1 MIPAWVVNRLVY
13 KNPDKYHDLHI
24 DLIGIRSGL
33 TLEQFLNRAVLVGI
47 GTGIFLGL
55 LGFIT
60 GFALFSLDLGLKPE
74 LYNVLNISYDPDTG
88 DLPIIIIVQILLGV
102 ILFLIGSFIG
112 YWAYTVLPS
121 LTKKSRETKITIGLP
136 NAVSYMYAMRKGG
149 AEIITILRSLSEMSA
164 IYGEVSLEFRQA
176 VRDAD
181 FFGYDIIN
189 ALKHVSETT
198 PSRKLRDFLQDLIST
213 VESGGNLA
221 QFLQDRVFILQ
232 EEAKFEQ
239 KQFLQFLGLVAEIY
253 VTIFIAGPL
262 FLIVILVVMGMMG
275 SSAILELS
283 LIGYAV
289 LPIGA
294 AIFILM
300 IDTISIKD
308 ENVVRYVSAKWLNQ
322 YSDVRISEGGNEEH
336 LFAALARFEKIKPLK
351 RWLANPV
358 QGFVQHPEL
367 SFYFSIPIALAYVI
381 YIFLTIPVGTFEDNI
396 NYVDDQLMIALLITL
411 IPFAIFYTR
420 WNQKIRSLESMI
432 PDFLDR
438 MAGINE
444 VGITLTQSI
453 AVIARANMGVL
464 GYEISRIHRD
474 IEWGANFSDALIRF
488 EHRVRTALIARTVT
502 LITRAATMSSSISSL
517 LRIAANDARMSEN
530 LRRDRFS
537 EMFIYTAIVYLSF
550 FVFIFVIGVITTQ
563 FLTVLAEQS
572 KEGLAMAGPLSNL
585 GSTSLITMDRLL
597 YHICLIQG
605 LCSGLMAG
613 LMGESSIKAGVKHSC
628 ILIIGALV
636 AFNFM
641 F

>member
-13 KNPDKYHDLHI
+13 KNPEKYHDLHI

-55 LGFIT
+55 LGCIT

-381 YIFLTIPVGTFEDNI
+381 YIFLTIPVGTLEDNI
-396 NYVDDQLMIALLITL
+396 NLLIRSTDDC
-411 IPFAIFYTR
+411 PFDNPHSICQFF
-420 WNQKIRSLESMI
+420 I
-432 PDFLDR
+432 PDGTR
-438 MAGINE
+438 
-444 VGITLTQSI
+444 
-453 AVIARANMGVL
+453 R
-464 GYEISRIHRD
+464 
-474 IEWGANFSDALIRF
+474 SD
-488 EHRVRTALIARTVT
+488 
-502 LITRAATMSSSISSL
+502 L
-517 LRIAANDARMSEN
+517 LNR
-530 LRRDRFS
+530 
-537 EMFIYTAIVYLSF
+537 
-550 FVFIFVIGVITTQ
+550 
-563 FLTVLAEQS
+563 
-572 KEGLAMAGPLSNL
+572 
-585 GSTSLITMDRLL
+585 
-597 YHICLIQG
+597 
-605 LCSGLMAG
+605 
-613 LMGESSIKAGVKHSC
+613 
-628 ILIIGALV
+628 
-636 AFNFM
+636 
-641 F
+641 

>member
-1 MIPAWVVNRLVY
+1 MIAGKIVNWMVFR
-13 KNPDKYHDLHI
+13 NPEKYHDLHNN
-24 DLIGIRSGL
+24 LMGIRSGL
-33 TLEQFLNRAVLVGI
+33 TLEQFLNTAILASIGVGI
-47 GTGIFLGL
+47 FCAII
-55 LGFIT
+55 GFIT

-74 LYNVLNISYDPDTG
+74 LYNVLNLSIDPDTSG
-88 DLPIIIIVQILLGV
+88 LPIIIIVEVLLGIFMFITGSVLCYV
-102 ILFLIGSFIG
+102 I
-112 YWAYTVLPS
+112 YTNIPALS
-121 LTKKSRETKITIGLP
+121 KKTRETKITIGLP

-149 AEIITILRSLSEMSA
+149 AEIITILRSISEMSA
-164 IYGEVSLEFRQA
+164 IYGEISYEFRQA

-189 ALKHVSETT
+189 ALKNVAETT

-232 EEAKFEQ
+232 EEAKCEQ

-283 LIGYAV
+283 LIGYLV

-294 AIFILM
+294 TIFILM

-308 ENVVRYVSAKWLNQ
+308 ENIVRYTKAKWLNQ
-322 YSDVRISEGGNEEH
+322 YTDVRIRDAGSEEH
-336 LFAALARFEKIKPLK
+336 LFTAIAKFDRIKPLK
-351 RWLANPV
+351 RWLANPI

-367 SFYFSIPIALAYVI
+367 SFYVTVPIALIYAI
-381 YIFLTIPVGTFEDNI
+381 YIFMTIPPGTFEDNI
-396 NYVDDQLMIALLITL
+396 NYIDDQLMIALLIAL

-420 WNQKIRSLESMI
+420 WNQKIRSLEAMI

-453 AVIARANMGVL
+453 AVIARANMGIL
-464 GYEISRIHRD
+464 GYEINRIHRD

-517 LRIAANDARMSEN
+517 LRIAATDARMSEN

-550 FVFIFVIGVITTQ
+550 FVFIFVVGVINTQ
-563 FLTVLAEQS
+563 FLTVLAAQS
-572 KEGLAMAGPLSNL
+572 KEGLSMAGPLANL

-628 ILIIGALV
+628 VLIIGALI

>member
-1 MIPAWVVNRLVY
+1 MIFSQIINWFIYR
-13 KNPDKYHDLHI
+13 NPEKYQNLHTN
-24 DLIGIRSGL
+24 LLGIRSGQ
-33 TLEQFLNRAVLVGI
+33 TLDQYLNRALLVGV
-47 GTGIFLGL
+47 GTGVFFGL
-55 LGFIT
+55 LGFVI

-74 LYNVLNISYDPDTG
+74 LYNILNLSFDPDTG
-88 DLPIIIIVQILLGV
+88 GLPIIIMVQILLGF
-102 ILFLIGSFIG
+102 ILFIIGAFLG
-112 YWAYTVLPS
+112 YWIYTFIPAFS
-121 LTKKSRETKITIGLP
+121 KKTRETKITAGLP

-149 AEIITILRSLSEMSA
+149 AEIIVMLRSLSEMSA
-164 IYGEVSLEFRQA
+164 IYGEVAYEFRQA

-189 ALKHVSETT
+189 ALKQLGETT
-198 PSRKLRDFLQDLIST
+198 PSQKLKNFLQDLIST

-221 QFLQDRVFILQ
+221 QFLEDRVHILQ

-239 KQFLQFLGLVAEIY
+239 RQFLQFLGMVAEIY

-294 AIFILM
+294 TIFILM

-308 ENVVRYVSAKWLNQ
+308 ENVVKYVTAKWLNQ
-322 YSDVRISEGGNEEH
+322 YSDVKIREGADEES
-336 LFAALARFEKIKPLK
+336 LFTALARFEKIKPLK
-351 RWLANPV
+351 RWLANPFE
-358 QGFVQHPEL
+358 GFVQRPEL
-367 SFYFSIPIALAYVI
+367 SFIFTVPVSLAYVI
-381 YIFLTIPVGTFEDNI
+381 YIFLTIPVGTLEDNI
-396 NYVDDQLMIALLITL
+396 SYVDDQLMIALLITL

-420 WNQKIRSLESMI
+420 WNQKIRSLESMV

-502 LITRAATMSSSISSL
+502 LITRASTMSSSISSL

-550 FVFIFVIGVITTQ
+550 FVFIFVIGVISTQ
-563 FLTVLAEQS
+563 FLSVLAEQS
-572 KEGLAMAGPLSNL
+572 KEGLAMAGPLASL
-585 GSTSLITMDRLL
+585 GSTSLATMNRLL

-628 ILIIGALV
+628 ALIIVALL
-636 AFNFM
+636 AFYFM

>member
-1 MIPAWVVNRLVY
+1 
-13 KNPDKYHDLHI
+13 
-24 DLIGIRSGL
+24 
-33 TLEQFLNRAVLVGI
+33 
-47 GTGIFLGL
+47 
-55 LGFIT
+55 
-60 GFALFSLDLGLKPE
+60 
-74 LYNVLNISYDPDTG
+74 
-88 DLPIIIIVQILLGV
+88 
-102 ILFLIGSFIG
+102 
-112 YWAYTVLPS
+112 
-121 LTKKSRETKITIGLP
+121 
-136 NAVSYMYAMRKGG
+136 MYAMRKGG

-381 YIFLTIPVGTFEDNI
+381 YIFLTIPVGTLEDNI

>member
-1 MIPAWVVNRLVY
+1 MIAGKFVKRMVFR
-13 KNPDKYHDLHI
+13 NPDKYHNLHK

-33 TLEQFLNRAVLVGI
+33 TLEQFLNQAILVSIGVGI
-47 GTGIFLGL
+47 FCGII
-55 LGFIT
+55 GFIT

-74 LYNVLNISYDPDTG
+74 LYNVLNISFDPDTG
-88 DLPIIIIVQILLGV
+88 GLPIIIMVQVLLAI
-102 ILFLIGSFIG
+102 ILFILGTFLTYVI
-112 YWAYTVLPS
+112 YTNLPALS
-121 LTKKSRETKITIGLP
+121 KKTRETKITIGLP

-149 AEIITILRSLSEMSA
+149 AEMITILRSISEMSA
-164 IYGEVSLEFRQA
+164 IYGEISYEFRQA

-189 ALKHVSETT
+189 ALKMVGETT

-283 LIGYAV
+283 LIGYLV

-294 AIFILM
+294 TIFILM

-308 ENVVRYVSAKWLNQ
+308 ENIVRYVKAKWLNQ
-322 YSDVRISEGGNEEH
+322 YTDVRITETGGEEH
-336 LFAALARFEKIKPLK
+336 LFTAIARFDKIKPLK
-351 RWLANPV
+351 RWLANPI
-358 QGFVQHPEL
+358 QGFVQYPEL
-367 SFYFSIPIALAYVI
+367 SFFITVPIALAYVI
-381 YIFLTIPVGTFEDNI
+381 FIFLTIPAGTLEDNI
-396 NYVDDQLMIALLITL
+396 NYIDDQLMIALLITL
-411 IPFAIFYTR
+411 IPFAVFYTR

-453 AVIARANMGVL
+453 SVIARANMGIL
-464 GYEISRIHRD
+464 GYEINRIHRD

-502 LITRAATMSSSISSL
+502 LITRAATMSSSIASL

-550 FVFIFVIGVITTQ
+550 FVFIFVIGVINTQ
-563 FLTVLAEQS
+563 FLTVLAAQS
-572 KEGLAMAGPLSNL
+572 KEGLSMAGPLSNL
-585 GSTSLITMDRLL
+585 GATSLITMDRLL

-628 ILIIGALV
+628 ILIIGALI

>member
-1 MIPAWVVNRLVY
+1 MIPAWLVNWLVY
-13 KNPDKYHDLHI
+13 KNPEKYHDLHI

-33 TLEQFLNRAVLVGI
+33 TLEQYLKRAILAGI
-47 GTGIFLGL
+47 GTGILFGL
-55 LGFIT
+55 IGIII
-60 GFALFSLDLGLKPE
+60 GFALFSLDFGLKPE
-74 LYNVLNISYDPDTG
+74 LYNVLNIAFDPGTG
-88 DLPIIIIVQILLGV
+88 GLPIIIIVQILLGI
-102 ILFLIGSFIG
+102 ILFFIG
-112 YWAYTVLPS
+112 AILGFWGLIMYPS
-121 LTKKSRETKITIGLP
+121 LAKNSRKTKITIGLP

-149 AEIITILRSLSEMSA
+149 AEIITILRSLSEMSV
-164 IYGEVSLEFRQA
+164 IYGEVALEFRLA

-181 FFGYDIIN
+181 FFGYDVIN
-189 ALKHVSETT
+189 ALKHLSETT
-198 PSRKLRDFLQDLIST
+198 PSKKLKNFLQDLIST
-213 VESGGNLA
+213 VESGGNLT
-221 QFLQDRVFILQ
+221 QFLQDRVYILQ

-253 VTIFIAGPL
+253 VTTFIAGPL

-294 AIFILM
+294 TIFILM

-308 ENVVRYVSAKWLNQ
+308 ENVIRYVSAKWLNE
-322 YSDVRISEGGNEEH
+322 YSDVRIKEGRDEEH
-336 LFAALARFEKIKPLK
+336 LFTALARFEKIKPLK

-358 QGFVQHPEL
+358 QGFIQKPER
-367 SFYFSIPIALAYVI
+367 SFYFSVPVTLAYVI
-381 YIFLTIPVGTFEDNI
+381 YIFITIPAGTLEDNI

-411 IPFAIFYTR
+411 IPFAIFYTI
-420 WNQKIRSLESMI
+420 WNQKIRSLEAMI

-453 AVIARANMGVL
+453 AVIARANLGTL

-488 EHRVRTALIARTVT
+488 EHRVKTPLIARTVT
-502 LITRAATMSSSISSL
+502 LITRASTMSSSISSL

-530 LRRDRFS
+530 LRRERFS
-537 EMFIYTAIVYLSF
+537 EMFIYTAIVYMSF
-550 FVFIFVIGVITTQ
+550 FVFIFVIGVISTQ

-572 KEGLAMAGPLSNL
+572 KEGLSMAGPLANL
-585 GSTSLITMDRLL
+585 GSTSLITINRLL
-597 YHICLIQG
+597 YHICLVQG

-628 ILIIGALV
+628 VLIIGALI

>member
-1 MIPAWVVNRLVY
+1 
-13 KNPDKYHDLHI
+13 
-24 DLIGIRSGL
+24 
-33 TLEQFLNRAVLVGI
+33 
-47 GTGIFLGL
+47 
-55 LGFIT
+55 
-60 GFALFSLDLGLKPE
+60 
-74 LYNVLNISYDPDTG
+74 
-88 DLPIIIIVQILLGV
+88 
-102 ILFLIGSFIG
+102 
-112 YWAYTVLPS
+112 
-121 LTKKSRETKITIGLP
+121 
-136 NAVSYMYAMRKGG
+136 MRKGG
-149 AEIITILRSLSEMSA
+149 AEIITILRSLSDMSV
-164 IYGEVSLEFRQA
+164 IYGEVALEFRQA

-189 ALKHVSETT
+189 ALKQLTETT
-198 PSRKLRDFLQDLIST
+198 PSRKLREFLQDLIST
-213 VESGGNLA
+213 VESGGNIS

-283 LIGYAV
+283 LIGYAI

-294 AIFILM
+294 VIFILM
-300 IDTISIKD
+300 IDAISIKD
-308 ENVVRYVSAKWLNQ
+308 EHVVRYVRAKWLNQ
-322 YSDVRISEGGNEEH
+322 YPDVRISEGGNEEH
-336 LFAALARFEKIKPLK
+336 LFTALERFEKIKPIK

-358 QGFVQHPEL
+358 QGFIQNPEL
-367 SFYFSIPIALAYVI
+367 SFYFTVPIALTYAT
-381 YIFLTIPVGTFEDNI
+381 YIFLTIPPGTLEDNI
-396 NYVDDQLMIALLITL
+396 NYVDDPLMIALLITL
-411 IPFAIFYTR
+411 IPFAIFYTQ
-420 WNQKIRSLESMI
+420 WNQKIRRLESMI

-453 AVIARANMGVL
+453 AVIARANMGIL

-474 IEWGANFSDALIRF
+474 IQWGANFSDALIRF

-502 LITRAATMSSSISSL
+502 LITRAATMSSSIASL

-572 KEGLAMAGPLSNL
+572 KEGLAMAGPLSNI
-585 GSTSLITMDRLL
+585 GSTSLVTIDRLL

-628 ILIIGALV
+628 VLIIGALI

>member
-1 MIPAWVVNRLVY
+1 MITSRIVTWLVY
-13 KNPDKYHDLHI
+13 KNPKKYGDIHN
-24 DLIGIRSGL
+24 DLIGIRSGK
-33 TLEQFLNRAVLVGI
+33 TLEQFLNQALMVGI
-47 GTGIFLGL
+47 LTGLIFGL
-55 LGFIT
+55 IGVIT
-60 GFALFSLDLGLKPE
+60 GYALFSLNFGLKPE
-74 LYNVLNISYDPDTG
+74 LYNVLNISFDPETG
-88 DLPIIIIVQILLGV
+88 NLPIIILIQILLGTV
-102 ILFLIGSFIG
+102 LTIIGAIVG
-112 YWAYTVLPS
+112 YWTYIMIPA
-121 LTKKSRETKITIGLP
+121 LTKKGRETKITIGLP

-149 AEIITILRSLSEMSA
+149 AEIITILRSISEMSA
-164 IYGEVSLEFRQA
+164 IYGEVSYEFRQA

-189 ALKHVSETT
+189 ALKRLSETT
-198 PSRKLRDFLQDLIST
+198 PSSKLRDFLQDLIST
-213 VESGGNLA
+213 VESGGNLSD
-221 QFLQDRVFILQ
+221 FLKDRVMNLQ
-232 EEAKFEQ
+232 EEVKFEQ
-239 KQFLQFLGLVAEIY
+239 KEFLQFLGLVAEIY

-294 AIFILM
+294 TIFILM

-308 ENVVRYVSAKWLNQ
+308 ENVVTYVRAKWLNQ
-322 YSDVRISEGGNEEH
+322 YSDVRISESGNEEH
-336 LFAALARFEKIKPLK
+336 LFSALAKFEKLQPLK
-351 RWLANPV
+351 QWLSNPL
-358 QGFVQHPEL
+358 QGFIQRPEL
-367 SFYFSIPIALAYVI
+367 TFIFSVPAAVI
-381 YIFLTIPVGTFEDNI
+381 YASYFFLTIPIGTLEDTI
-396 NYVDDQLMIALLITL
+396 NYLDDQVMIALLIAL
-411 IPFAIFYTR
+411 IPFAFFYTR
-420 WNQKIRSLESMI
+420 WNQIVRSIEAMI

-453 AVIARANMGVL
+453 AVISRANMGVL
-464 GYEISRIHRD
+464 GYEIKKIHRD

-488 EHRVRTALIARTVT
+488 EHRIKTGLIARTVT
-502 LITRAATMSSSISSL
+502 LITKAATMSNSIASL
-517 LRIAANDARMSEN
+517 LRIAANDARISEN
-530 LRRDRFS
+530 LKRDRFS

-572 KEGLAMAGPLSNL
+572 KSGLAMAGPLANL

-605 LCSGLMAG
+605 LCSGLVAG

-628 ILIIGALV
+628 ILIIGALI

>member
-1 MIPAWVVNRLVY
+1 MITENIAYKLIN
-13 KNPDKYHDLHI
+13 KNPEKYHNLHRDI
-24 DLIGIRSGL
+24 VGNRSGL
-33 TLEQFLNRAVLVGI
+33 TLEQYLNHAVLIGLIIGIIFGICGFLFGYAAFFLN
-47 GTGIFLGL
+47 F
-55 LGFIT
+55 
-60 GFALFSLDLGLKPE
+60 GLKPE
-74 LYNVLNISYDPDTG
+74 LYNVLNLSFNPDTQN
-88 DLPIIIIVQILLGV
+88 LPLVIMIQFILGIV
-102 ILFLIGSFIG
+102 LFLIGG
-112 YWAYTVLPS
+112 YLGFKIYTIIPS
-121 LTKKSRETKITIGLP
+121 ISKKTRETKITFGIP

-149 AEIITILRSLSEMSA
+149 AEIITILRSISEMSA
-164 IYGEVSLEFRQA
+164 IYGEVALEFRQA
-176 VRDAD
+176 ARDSD

-189 ALKHVSETT
+189 ALRMLSETT
-198 PSRKLRDFLQDLIST
+198 PSRKLKDFLQDLIST
-213 VESGGNLA
+213 VESGGNLT
-221 QFLQDRVFILQ
+221 QFLEERVYNLQ

-283 LIGYAV
+283 VIGYAV

-294 AIFILM
+294 TIFIIM

-308 ENVVRYVSAKWLNQ
+308 ENIVKYTKAKWLHQ
-322 YSDVRISEGGNEEH
+322 YPDVRVNENTNEKN
-336 LFAALARFEKIKPLK
+336 LFSAMVRFDRIKPIK
-351 RWLANPV
+351 QWLADPLAAFI
-358 QGFVQHPEL
+358 QKPEM
-367 SFYFSIPIALAYVI
+367 SFYFSIPVAIILII
-381 YIFLTIPVGTFEDNI
+381 YFFITIPSGNLETIID
-396 NYVDDQLMIALLITL
+396 YVDDRLMIALLVIM
-411 IPFAIFYTR
+411 IPYAVFYTR

-453 AVIARANMGVL
+453 SVISRANMGVL
-464 GYEISRIHRD
+464 SYEINRIHRD
-474 IEWGANFSDALIRF
+474 IQWGSNFSDALIRF
-488 EHRVRTALIARTVT
+488 ERRVRTALIARTVT
-502 LITRAATMSSSISSL
+502 LITKAATMSSSIASL

-550 FVFIFVIGVITTQ
+550 FVFIFVIGVIDTQ
-563 FLTVLAEQS
+563 FLTVLAKQS
-572 KEGLAMAGPLSNL
+572 TEGLSNAGPLANL
-585 GSTSLITMDRLL
+585 GSTSLFSMDRLL

-628 ILIIGALV
+628 ILIIGALL

>member
-1 MIPAWVVNRLVY
+1 MIAEKLITRWVL
-13 KNPDKYHDLHI
+13 KNPEKYQSLHI
-24 DLIGIRSGL
+24 DIIGIRSGK
-33 TLEQFLNRAVLVGI
+33 TLEQFLSQAVLVGI
-47 GTGIFLGL
+47 CTGFLFGLIGIVIGYVLFTFNLGL
-55 LGFIT
+55 N
-60 GFALFSLDLGLKPE
+60 PE
-74 LYNVLNISYDPDTG
+74 LYNVLNISFDPGTQSV
-88 DLPIIIIVQILLGV
+88 PMMVMIQIVLGI
-102 ILFLIGSFIG
+102 ILFITGAFLG
-112 YWAYTVLPS
+112 YWIFTLLPS

-149 AEIITILRSLSEMSA
+149 AEIIEILRSLSEMSA
-164 IYGEVSLEFRQA
+164 IYGEVALEFRQA
-176 VRDAD
+176 VRDSD

-189 ALKHVSETT
+189 ALKHLAETT

-213 VESGGNLA
+213 VESGGNLS
-221 QFLQDRVFILQ
+221 QFLQDRVYILQ

-308 ENVVRYVSAKWLNQ
+308 ENIVRYVKAKWLNQ
-322 YSDVRISEGGNEEH
+322 YSDVRVREGPEEEH
-336 LFAALARFEKIKPLK
+336 LFTAMARFDKIKPIK
-351 RWLANPV
+351 RWLSNPL
-358 QGFVQHPEL
+358 QGLVEKPE
-367 SFYFSIPIALAYVI
+367 STFYFTIPIALAYVVF
-381 YIFLTIPVGTFEDNI
+381 IFLTIPPGTLEDMI
-396 NYVDDQLMIALLITL
+396 DYVDDQLMIALLITL

-420 WNQKIRSLESMI
+420 WNQKIRSLEAMI

-453 AVIARANMGVL
+453 SVISRANMGIL
-464 GYEISRIHRD
+464 GYEINRIHRD
-474 IEWGANFSDALIRF
+474 IQWGANFSDALIRF
-488 EHRVRTALIARTVT
+488 EYRVRTALIARTVT
-502 LITRAATMSSSISSL
+502 LITRASTMSSSISSL
-517 LRIAANDARMSEN
+517 LRIAATDARMSEN

-550 FVFIFVIGVITTQ
+550 FVFIFVIGVINTQ
-563 FLTVLAEQS
+563 FLTVLADQS
-572 KEGLAMAGPLSNL
+572 KEGLSMAGPLSNL
-585 GSTSLITMDRLL
+585 GSTSLVTMERVL

-628 ILIIGALV
+628 ALIIGALI

>member
-1 MIPAWVVNRLVY
+1 MIAEKLITRWVL
-13 KNPDKYHDLHI
+13 KNPEKYQSLHI
-24 DLIGIRSGL
+24 DIIGIRSGK
-33 TLEQFLNRAVLVGI
+33 TLEQFLSQAVLVGI
-47 GTGIFLGL
+47 CTGILFGLIGIAIGYVLFTFNLGL
-55 LGFIT
+55 N
-60 GFALFSLDLGLKPE
+60 PE
-74 LYNVLNISYDPDTG
+74 LYNVLNISFDPGTQS
-88 DLPIIIIVQILLGV
+88 LPMMVMIQIVLGI
-102 ILFLIGSFIG
+102 ILFITGAFLG
-112 YWAYTVLPS
+112 YWIFTLLPS

-149 AEIITILRSLSEMSA
+149 AEIIEILRSLSEMSA
-164 IYGEVSLEFRQA
+164 IYGEVALEFRQA
-176 VRDAD
+176 VRDSD

-189 ALKHVSETT
+189 ALKHLAETT
-198 PSRKLRDFLQDLIST
+198 PSRKLRDFLQDLVST
-213 VESGGNLA
+213 VESGGNLS
-221 QFLQDRVFILQ
+221 QFLQDRVYILQ

-308 ENVVRYVSAKWLNQ
+308 ENVVRYVKAKWLNQ
-322 YSDVRISEGGNEEH
+322 YSDVRVRHGPDEDH
-336 LFAALARFEKIKPLK
+336 LFTAMARYDKIKPIK
-351 RWLANPV
+351 RWLSNPL
-358 QGFVQHPEL
+358 QGLVEKPEAT
-367 SFYFSIPIALAYVI
+367 FYFTIPIALAYVAF
-381 YIFLTIPVGTFEDNI
+381 IFLTIPPGTLEDMI

-411 IPFAIFYTR
+411 IPFAIFFTR

-453 AVIARANMGVL
+453 SVISRANMGIL
-464 GYEISRIHRD
+464 GYEINRIHRD
-474 IEWGANFSDALIRF
+474 IQWGANFSDALIRF
-488 EHRVRTALIARTVT
+488 EYRVRTALIARTVT
-502 LITRAATMSSSISSL
+502 LITRASTMSSSISSL
-517 LRIAANDARMSEN
+517 LRIAATDARMSEN

-550 FVFIFVIGVITTQ
+550 FVFIFVIGVINTQ
-563 FLTVLAEQS
+563 FLTVLADQS
-572 KEGLAMAGPLSNL
+572 KEGLSMAGPLSNL
-585 GSTSLITMDRLL
+585 GSTSLVTMERVL

-628 ILIIGALV
+628 ALIIGALI

>member
-1 MIPAWVVNRLVY
+1 
-13 KNPDKYHDLHI
+13 
-24 DLIGIRSGL
+24 
-33 TLEQFLNRAVLVGI
+33 
-47 GTGIFLGL
+47 
-55 LGFIT
+55 
-60 GFALFSLDLGLKPE
+60 
-74 LYNVLNISYDPDTG
+74 
-88 DLPIIIIVQILLGV
+88 
-102 ILFLIGSFIG
+102 
-112 YWAYTVLPS
+112 
-121 LTKKSRETKITIGLP
+121 
-136 NAVSYMYAMRKGG
+136 
-149 AEIITILRSLSEMSA
+149 
-164 IYGEVSLEFRQA
+164 
-176 VRDAD
+176 
-181 FFGYDIIN
+181 
-189 ALKHVSETT
+189 
-198 PSRKLRDFLQDLIST
+198 
-213 VESGGNLA
+213 
-221 QFLQDRVFILQ
+221 
-232 EEAKFEQ
+232 
-239 KQFLQFLGLVAEIY
+239 
-253 VTIFIAGPL
+253 
-262 FLIVILVVMGMMG
+262 
-275 SSAILELS
+275 
-283 LIGYAV
+283 
-289 LPIGA
+289 
-294 AIFILM
+294 
-300 IDTISIKD
+300 
-308 ENVVRYVSAKWLNQ
+308 
-322 YSDVRISEGGNEEH
+322 
-336 LFAALARFEKIKPLK
+336 
-351 RWLANPV
+351 LANPV

-381 YIFLTIPVGTFEDNI
+381 YIFLTIPVGTLEDNI